1 MKGGTQVRLNK
12 RDEYF
17 VYIFILKVCASRWS
31 QSSETVYPM
40 AWDIKNA
47 EVILKNEYIMR
58 KVK

>member
-1 MKGGTQVRLNK
+1 MRLNK

-17 VYIFILKVCASRWS
+17 VYIFILKVFASRWS